1 MSTKTTDARTALW
14 NAIEACPALNPGGES
29 VFKRKFKH
37 ETGEGGTLQTIIGT
51 AIGDMPSI
59 EVMPG
64 RQDFKWQ
71 TQRMADFPY
80 NVDVRRVGTRLYRLE
95 QYAQDII
102 KAAWQQAATEGGVPY
117 VKVATG
123 YHPQAVS
130 VSVPTLAKIGDRA
143 QAVKAWAMTVT
154 FQLQFQYDPFG
165 ST

>member
-1 MSTKTTDARTALW
+1 MTTKTTDARLAMW
-14 NAIEACPALNPGGES
+14 NAIEAYPSLNPGGTS

-37 ETGEGGTLQTIIGT
+37 ETGEGGTLETIIQSGL
-51 AIGDMPSI
+51 GDMPSI
-59 EVMPG
+59 EIMPG

-71 TQRMADFPY
+71 TNRMADFPY
-80 NVDVRRVGTRLYRLE
+80 TVDVRLIHTRLYRLE

-102 KAAWQQAATEGGVPY
+102 KAVWQQAPAGSTIPF
-117 VKVATG
+117 VKAATG
-123 YHPQAVS
+123 YYPQQVS

>member
-1 MSTKTTDARTALW
+1 MTTKTTDARSAIW
-14 NAIEACPALNPGGES
+14 NAIEACPALNPDGKS

-37 ETGEGGTLQTIIGT
+37 ETGEGGTLESIIQSGL
-51 AIGDMPSI
+51 GDMPSI
-59 EVMPG
+59 EIVPG
-64 RQDFKWQ
+64 RQEFKWQ

-80 NVDVRRVGTRLYRLE
+80 SIDVRLIHTRLYRLE

-102 KAAWQQAATEGGVPY
+102 KAAWQQTPPGSPVPF
-117 VKVATG
+117 VKAATG
-123 YHPQAVS
+123 YNPQSVS
-130 VSVPTLAKIGDRA
+130 VSVPTLARIGDRT